1 MKKLLQ
7 FLGLLAIVA
16 VVASASCLL
25 TRTLFHPAGM
35 DSHEWLHAQLGI
47 TADQER
53 VLEPIEA
60 KYARRKVELA
70 AAIREANAELA
81 TVILEDKQSSPRVNA
96 AIEKIHA
103 AQGELQ
109 MVTLDHLFAMKPALT
124 GEQFDKLLRLTADAL
139 ESNSTENH

>member
-25 TRTLFHPAGM
+25 TRTLFHPARM
-35 DSHEWLHAQLGI
+35 DSHEWLHSQLGI

-53 VLEPIEA
+53 VLKPIEA
-60 KYARRKVELA
+60 KYAQRKVELA

-109 MVTLDHLFAMKPALT
+109 MVTLDHLFAMKLALT

-139 ESNSTENH
+139 ESNSAENH